1 MDFQIDMASP
11 FLDWNIKSLNYFI
24 EGNLNSILSLSP
36 SAKTSTNLRFFL
48 FFKFA
53 KNSLH
58 SSYWILETY
67 WPIRKSFENPLGKQ
81 ENLGTLNLWTVKLNI
96 FLNKHYYSQ
105 NK

>member
-11 FLDWNIKSLNYFI
+11 FLDWNIKSLNYFT
-24 EGNLNSILSLSP
+24 EGNFNSILY
-36 SAKTSTNLRFFL
+36 
-48 FFKFA
+48 KFA
-53 KNSLH
+53 KNNLH